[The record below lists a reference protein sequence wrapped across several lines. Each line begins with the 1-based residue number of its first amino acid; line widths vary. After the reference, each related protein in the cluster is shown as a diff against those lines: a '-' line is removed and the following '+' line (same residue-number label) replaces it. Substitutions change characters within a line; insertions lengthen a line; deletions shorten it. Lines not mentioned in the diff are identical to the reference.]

1 MEENSN
7 LEKQSNNIQAKHEA
21 LDTNTT
27 KWWQSRTGDWT
38 LAMVMWAF
46 IIFLFALR
54 YIIPF
59 L

>member
-27 KWWQSRTGDWT
+27 KWWQSRMGDWT
-38 LAMVMWAF
+38 LAIVIWAF
-46 IIFLFALR
+46 IIFFVASR

>member
-21 LDTNTT
+21 LDTNST

>member
-1 MEENSN
+1 MEENSY

-27 KWWQSRTGDWT
+27 KWWQSRTGDLT
-38 LAMVMWAF
+38 LAIVIWAF
-46 IIFLFALR
+46 IIFLFAPR

>member
-38 LAMVMWAF
+38 LAIVIGAF
-46 IIFLFALR
+46 TIFSFALR

>member
-7 LEKQSNNIQAKHEA
+7 LEKQSNNIQTKHEA